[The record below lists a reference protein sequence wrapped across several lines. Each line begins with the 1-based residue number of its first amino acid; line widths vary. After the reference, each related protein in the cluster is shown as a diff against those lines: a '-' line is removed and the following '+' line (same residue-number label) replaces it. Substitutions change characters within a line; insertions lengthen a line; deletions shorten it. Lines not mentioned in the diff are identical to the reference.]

1 MGREVVLVDSAD
13 ATAFS
18 VSDMLREADAL
29 RGDSDRGG
37 VHRFESSGDIEA
49 FRALGRQLLG
59 PELDEVAAI
68 TWPESSD

>member
-1 MGREVVLVDSAD
+1 
-13 ATAFS
+13 

-29 RGDSDRGG
+29 RGDTDRGG

-59 PELDEVAAI
+59 PELDEVAPIA
-68 TWPESSD
+68 WPESGN